1 MRIASLQ
8 PVAPD
13 VDMKARVT
21 MVLEETGMSEMRAA
35 KLDIDD
41 FLKYGPPYP
50 RHTHPHPTDFVPSDL
65 RVHAGFWQRSTTPT
79 STLPSIPACGAP
91 ACGHP
96 ACGAPHASP
105 PAAPPHV
112 AACGAL

>member
-50 RHTHPHPTDFVPSDL
+50 RPTPTPHP
-65 RVHAGFWQRSTTPT
+65 
-79 STLPSIPACGAP
+79 
-91 ACGHP
+91 
-96 ACGAPHASP
+96 SP
-105 PAAPPHV
+105 PH
-112 AACGAL
+112 